1 MTGPTGSARL
11 ARRLMIIV
19 DEDACVGRVPIY
31 TEIVHRAHR
40 AGLAGASVFRG
51 IEGFGSTGQIH
62 TSRILS
68 LAENLPAMIVIV
80 DTAERIDGF
89 LPQLAEIGVRGV
101 VALDDVE
108 LADTGGPPRVAR

>member
-1 MTGPTGSARL
+1 MTAFQRPSR

-19 DEDACVGRVPIY
+19 DEDACIGRTPVY
-31 TEIVHRAHR
+31 TEIVERAHR

-51 IEGFGSTGQIH
+51 IEGFGSSRAIH

-80 DTAERIDGF
+80 DTAERIDEF
-89 LPQLAEIGVRGV
+89 LPQLSELGVRGV
-101 VALDDVE
+101 VAVDDVE
-108 LADTGGPPRVAR
+108 LAQPGRPPEAAQP

>member
-1 MTGPTGSARL
+1 VSGHQL

-19 DEDACVGRVPIY
+19 DEEATYQHKPVY
-31 TEIVHRAHR
+31 TEIVRRAHD

-51 IEGFGSTGQIH
+51 VEGFGSSRRLH

-68 LAENLPAMIVIV
+68 LAESLPAMIVII
-80 DTAERIDGF
+80 DTAEAVEAF
-89 LPQLAEIGVRGV
+89 LPQLGKLGVRGV

-108 LADTGGPPRVAR
+108 VVQPGAVPEAARS

>member
-1 MTGPTGSARL
+1 MSSPRPRL

-19 DEDACVGRVPIY
+19 DEDATIGHKPVY
-31 TEIVHRAHR
+31 TEIVERAHR

-51 IEGFGSTGQIH
+51 IEGFGSARQIH

-80 DTAERIDGF
+80 DTVEAIDQF
-89 LPQLAEIGVRGV
+89 LPQLAELGVRGV
-101 VALDDVE
+101 IAVDDVE
-108 LADTGGPPRVAR
+108 LAQPGIVPEAAGG

>member
-1 MTGPTGSARL
+1 MTEPRSRL
-11 ARRLMIIV
+11 ARRLMVIV
-19 DEDACVGRVPIY
+19 DEDACIGRTPVY
-31 TEIVHRAHR
+31 TEVVERAHR

-51 IEGFGSTGQIH
+51 IEGFGSSRQIH

-80 DTAERIDGF
+80 DTAEAIDRF
-89 LPQLAEIGVRGV
+89 LPQLADLGLRGV

-108 LADTGGPPRVAR
+108 LAQPGTVPEAARG